1 MGIRNPLHDREP
13 QTGAIAATAIGA
25 PEPFED
31 LGTPLRWHPWPVVI
45 DDQLRPILA
54 SREK

>member
-13 QTGAIAATAIGA
+13 QPGAIAAAAIGT

-31 LGTPLRWHPWPVVI
+31 LGAPFWWYPRPVVI
-45 DDQLRPILA
+45 DDQFGPILA